1 MDGLTQEILIYLL
14 GAGFAGCVVGWLLRG
29 PLSNRRLDQLSDEWQ
44 IKLDDVIRQRDRF
57 TVEIDKLK
65 LSIEA
70 QQGVVHRHEVSAA
83 RAQTDLQSAKE
94 KAKSLS
100 KDIFTL
106 RAEREDFKSK
116 VGTIQNAL
124 AAVQQQTVELQTE
137 FVKSGEFYKGELKK
151 SFEKRKAIEDK
162 LRDSNLE
169 HESFSNLLQ
178 SSRSEHESVNKML
191 AAAQTRLDNL
201 DSLEQRVIELEA
213 ENAQLNH
220 DASLTK
226 QEIEVLQRDVAEMDE
241 LKVQNKELAHCLES
255 METSRKQYESDA
267 RRYKE
272 HAGQSEQKSETL
284 RIKLDEVEKTFANL
298 ENQQRDA
305 LKDARRNSSAQDSDN
320 KKKPKK
326 KEVDDLQE
334 IIGIG
339 KVFEGALHEL
349 GVTSFRQIANF
360 GVTDMARV
368 NQELKEFKGRM
379 EQDDWVG
386 QAKELLFKKY
396 G

>member
-1 MDGLTQEILIYLL
+1 MLEMTQEIMLYLL
-14 GAGFAGCVVGWLLRG
+14 GAGFAGCIVGWLLRG
-29 PLSNRRLDQLSDEWQ
+29 PLGKRRLEQLGDEWQ
-44 IKLDDVIRQRDRF
+44 IKLDNVVRQRDRL
-57 TVEIDKLK
+57 TVEIEKLK
-65 LSIEA
+65 STIET
-70 QQGVVHRHEVSAA
+70 QQGVMHRNEVSAA
-83 RAQTDLQSAKE
+83 RAQTDIESANE
-94 KAKSLS
+94 RAKSLS
-100 KDIFTL
+100 KDVFTL
-106 RAEREDFKSK
+106 RAEREDFKNK
-116 VGTIQNAL
+116 VGTIQDAL
-124 AAVQQQTVELQTE
+124 AAVQQQTVELQSE
-137 FVKSGEFYKGELKK
+137 FVKSGEFYKSELKK
-151 SFEKRKAIEDK
+151 SFEKRKAMEDK
-162 LRDSNLE
+162 LRDANLE

-201 DSLEQRVIELEA
+201 DALEQKVIELEA

-220 DASLTK
+220 DASLSQ
-226 QEIEVLQRDVAEMDE
+226 QEVETLQRDVAELDE

-255 METSRKQYESDA
+255 MESSRKQHERDA

-272 HAGQSEQKSETL
+272 HAGQSEEKSETL
-284 RIKLDEVEKTFANL
+284 RIKLDEVEKTFATL

-305 LKDARRNSSAQDSDN
+305 LKDARKSAQAQNS
-320 KKKPKK
+320 KSKKPEK
-326 KEVDDLQE
+326 KEVDDLKE
-334 IIGIG
+334 IVGIG
-339 KVFEGALHEL
+339 KVFESTLHEL

-360 GVTDMARV
+360 GVTDIARV

>member
-1 MDGLTQEILIYLL
+1 MTEEIVLYLI
-14 GAGFAGCVVGWLLRG
+14 GAGVAGLIVGWLLRSQMSKSRIDG
-29 PLSNRRLDQLSDEWQ
+29 LEDEWQ
-44 IKLDDVIRQRDRF
+44 AKLDDVIRQRDRF
-57 TVEIDKLK
+57 TVEIEKLK
-65 LSIEA
+65 TSIET

-83 RAQTDLQSAKE
+83 RAQTDLESANE
-94 KAKSLS
+94 KAKALS

-106 RAEREDFKSK
+106 RAEREDFKNK
-116 VGTIQNAL
+116 VGTIQDAL

-137 FVKSGEFYKGELKK
+137 FLKSGEFYKGELKK
-151 SFEKRKAIEDK
+151 SFEKRKELNEK
-162 LRDSNLE
+162 LHDAKLE

-178 SSRSEHESVNKML
+178 SSRSEKDSVNKML
-191 AAAQTRLDNL
+191 DAAQTRLDNL
-201 DSLEQRVIELEA
+201 DALEQKVIELEA

-220 DASLTK
+220 DATLAQ
-226 QEIEVLQRDVAEMDE
+226 QEIETLLRDVGELDE
-241 LKVQNKELAHCLES
+241 LKVQNKELAHCLKS
-255 METSRKQYESDA
+255 MEHSRKQYESDA
-267 RRYKE
+267 ERYKQ

-284 RIKLDEVEKTFANL
+284 RIKLDEVEKTFASL

-305 LKDARRNSSAQDSDN
+305 LKDARKNVSTQKSKS
-320 KKKPKK
+320 KKAAK

-339 KVFEGALHEL
+339 KVFEGALHDL